1 MWQYLAVIPYGTL
14 DQDMV
19 WKIYYFLH
27 FIQDQEAE
35 DEATLENLHALSKTI
50 QWDSKYS
57 GDLKTGHSKSGII
70 RKMDIFSGF

>member
-35 DEATLENLHALSKTI
+35 DEATLENLHAQSKKKQSGFGNSIGI
-50 QWDSKYS
+50 QW
-57 GDLKTGHSKSGII
+57 
-70 RKMDIFSGF
+70 GFDY